1 MKIGDKVSFLSEKGG
16 GKIAGFKAG
25 GIVLVE
31 DEDGFQI
38 PMTVKDIVVIG
49 STDAYDMGKMVTSKL
64 QTPAGAASEGKRRMS
79 IKAKMQDV
87 EDDPVVNEKDDDPS
101 EREISF
107 RKPVEERK
115 GGNLLTAF
123 IAFVPVDIKEITNTR
138 FEIYLVNDS
147 NYFMH
152 YMCLMAD
159 GANWSLRYS
168 GEIEP
173 NTKLYLD
180 EIGRENLNELN
191 RLCVQLMS
199 YKKDK
204 PFVYKPAI
212 DVQIR
217 LDPVKFYKLHTFQN
231 NVFFETPALL
241 YTIVDHDTPVRP
253 LVVDPKQLKAEMFR
267 RADDEEK
274 DLTRISGQNRPDV
287 TTPGLKAR
295 SKDDQLIVMDLHADA
310 LLDTIAGMSP
320 SDILNYQLNKFR
332 SVLDRFAQ
340 KKGQKIV
347 FIHGKVE
354 GVLRRAII
362 NDLNYRYKKY
372 QYQDASFQEYGYGAT
387 QVTIK

>member
-64 QTPAGAASEGKRRMS
+64 QTPAGAASEGKQRMS

-147 NYFMH
+147 
-152 YMCLMAD
+152 
-159 GANWSLRYS
+159 
-168 GEIEP
+168 
-173 NTKLYLD
+173 
-180 EIGRENLNELN
+180 
-191 RLCVQLMS
+191 
-199 YKKDK
+199 
-204 PFVYKPAI
+204 
-212 DVQIR
+212 
-217 LDPVKFYKLHTFQN
+217 
-231 NVFFETPALL
+231 
-241 YTIVDHDTPVRP
+241 
-253 LVVDPKQLKAEMFR
+253 
-267 RADDEEK
+267 
-274 DLTRISGQNRPDV
+274 
-287 TTPGLKAR
+287 
-295 SKDDQLIVMDLHADA
+295 
-310 LLDTIAGMSP
+310 
-320 SDILNYQLNKFR
+320 
-332 SVLDRFAQ
+332 
-340 KKGQKIV
+340 
-347 FIHGKVE
+347 
-354 GVLRRAII
+354 
-362 NDLNYRYKKY
+362 
-372 QYQDASFQEYGYGAT
+372 
-387 QVTIK
+387 